1 MAGLDSVLFSSC
13 GTVRENDDG
22 DDDDDEDGDDNG
34 DEDDDGVEDEDE
46 IIKVAL
52 SVL

>member
-22 DDDDDEDGDDNG
+22 DDNDNGDDNEDADDED
-34 DEDDDGVEDEDE
+34 
-46 IIKVAL
+46 
-52 SVL
+52 

>member
-22 DDDDDEDGDDNG
+22 DNND
-34 DEDDDGVEDEDE
+34 DEDDDDNDDEDDNGVEDEDE
-46 IIKVAL
+46 IIKVAF

>member
-22 DDDDDEDGDDNG
+22 D
-34 DEDDDGVEDEDE
+34 EDDDGEDDDNLDEDE
-46 IIKVAL
+46 MIIKVAI
-52 SVL
+52 SVS

>member
-22 DDDDDEDGDDNG
+22 DDDDNEDDNEDADDED
-34 DEDDDGVEDEDE
+34 
-46 IIKVAL
+46 
-52 SVL
+52 

>member
-22 DDDDDEDGDDNG
+22 DDDDNDDDNEDADDED
-34 DEDDDGVEDEDE
+34 
-46 IIKVAL
+46 
-52 SVL
+52 

>member
-22 DDDDDEDGDDNG
+22 DDDNNDDDNEDADDED
-34 DEDDDGVEDEDE
+34 
-46 IIKVAL
+46 
-52 SVL
+52 